1 MASPLVVDSIKEVR
15 ESESLFRSLRSPA
28 LLANGIA
35 EDNNRLIEGVREVEP
50 TSDSPTS

>member
-1 MASPLVVDSIKEVR
+1 MASPLVVDLVKEVR

-28 LLANGIA
+28 LLAYGIA
-35 EDNNRLIEGVREVEP
+35 KDNSRLIEGAREVEP